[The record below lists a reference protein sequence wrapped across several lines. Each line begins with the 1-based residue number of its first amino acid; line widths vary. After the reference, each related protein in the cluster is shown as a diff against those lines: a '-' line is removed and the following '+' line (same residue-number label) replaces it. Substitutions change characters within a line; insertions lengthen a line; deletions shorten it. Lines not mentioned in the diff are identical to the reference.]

1 MGKNLLSVCC
11 RMSNNFLS
19 GNKETGSLE
28 NHGMYEVYLRVVL
41 REHKDTGLGIRPAH
55 LMGAVFLGLLS

>member
-1 MGKNLLSVCC
+1 
-11 RMSNNFLS
+11 MSNNFLS